1 MTPLTF
7 TPLQLYKAASWKQVA
22 PLSVS
27 FLELIKDSWHT
38 ENNDH
43 LAGFLVGDLTKGEKG

>member
-27 FLELIKDSWHT
+27 FLEL
-38 ENNDH
+38 
-43 LAGFLVGDLTKGEKG
+43 